1 MKDESPNLTR
11 GGVSAPTPRGQGARP
26 TRVVLTLGDPGGVGA
41 ELVAKLLALPP
52 VLQLAQ
58 ILVVADKTDLEFG
71 AVTAGK
77 TLDFV
82 TIRDAADLGAAFRR
96 CGVVLLHRPTGGEGP
111 TTRAAVS
118 ARNGRAA
125 LDHLTESVRLVSDG
139 RADALV
145 YAPLNKASL
154 KAAELRHDSEAH
166 YFAELLG
173 HTGSY
178 CEVSRLD
185 HLWTTRVTSHVALRE
200 VPDRITFEAVI
211 EAAVLANDTLRAF
224 GMERPRIAV
233 CGLNPH
239 AGDAGMPGSEEISI
253 IAPAIAHLRDTG
265 LSIEGPF
272 PADSLFP
279 RAWNGAYDVV
289 VTMYH
294 DQGQI
299 ALKAIGF
306 DRGVTIHGGLP
317 IPIVTPAQ
325 GSAFDIVGKN
335 LARVDALERAF
346 LTAVA
351 LAGRRHALP
360 AAKQHRGRR

>member
-1 MKDESPNLTR
+1 MKDESTNLTR
-11 GGVSAPTPRGQGARP
+11 GGVSASEPRGQRARP

-41 ELVAKLLALPP
+41 ELVAKLLDLPA
-52 VLQLAQ
+52 VLRQAQ
-58 ILVVADKTDLEFG
+58 ILVVADSSELEIG
-71 AVTAGK
+71 ASTAGT
-77 TLDFV
+77 TLDFMS
-82 TIRDAADLGAAFRR
+82 IGDAADLDGAFDQ
-96 CGVVLLHRPTGGEGP
+96 CGVVLLHRPIDGEGP
-111 TTRAAVS
+111 IPRAKVS
-118 ARNGRAA
+118 ARNGKAA
-125 LDHLTESVRLVSDG
+125 LSHLTEALRLVSG
-139 RADALV
+139 GLADALV

-154 KAAELRHDSEAH
+154 KAAGLRHDSEAH

-185 HLWTTRVTSHVALRE
+185 HLWTTRVTSHIALRE
-200 VPDRITFEAVI
+200 VADRITFEAVI
-211 EAAVLANDTLRAF
+211 EAAMLAYDTLRSF
-224 GMERPRIAV
+224 GTERPRIAV

-239 AGDAGMPGSEEISI
+239 AGDAGMLGSEEIGI

-265 LSIEGPF
+265 LSVEGPF

-279 RAWNGAYDVV
+279 KAWNGAYDVV
-289 VTMYH
+289 VSMYH

-306 DRGVTIHGGLP
+306 DHGVTIHGGLP
-317 IPIVTPAQ
+317 VPIVTPAQ

-351 LAGRRHALP
+351 LAERPGGTR
-360 AAKQHRGRR
+360 AAN